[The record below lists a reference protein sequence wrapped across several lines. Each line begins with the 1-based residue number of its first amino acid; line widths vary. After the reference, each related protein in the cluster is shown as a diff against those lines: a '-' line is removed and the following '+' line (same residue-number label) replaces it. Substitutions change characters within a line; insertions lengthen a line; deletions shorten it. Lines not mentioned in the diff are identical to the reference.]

1 VIDANPRD
9 VRDQSLGDND
19 PDDNDPDDNDPD
31 TSRDGDPDAGIDG
44 ELVAR
49 VRRFNRTVTQRV
61 GALNDHYLGRDRPLG
76 EARLLWEIG
85 EAGCDVRTL
94 RAVLGLDSG
103 YLSRLLRSL
112 EGDSLVEI
120 GPSEGDRRVRTARLT
135 ERGVRERA
143 ALDRRS
149 DALARSLLA
158 PLSSRQRD
166 RLVAAM
172 GEVERLLTAGLVE
185 IDVVDPADPRAQHCL
200 REYFADLDGR
210 FDTGF
215 DPERALPVDLDEMR
229 PPAGIFLVASRHQEP
244 IGCGALKLRPGVA
257 AEVKRMWVAPSARGL
272 GVGRRLLAELES
284 RAAAA
289 GKDSVRLDT
298 NRALV
303 EAIAMYRANGYREID
318 TFNHEPYAHQWFEKP
333 LQAPAPAPVR

>member
-1 VIDANPRD
+1 VIGSN
-9 VRDQSLGDND
+9 SHD
-19 PDDNDPDDNDPD
+19 PDDSNAVASIDDID
-31 TSRDGDPDAGIDG
+31 TSPEGDPGTGTDDADIDG
-44 ELVAR
+44 EWVAH

-112 EGDSLVEI
+112 EDDGLVDV
-120 GPSEGDRRVRTARLT
+120 GPSDGDRRVRTARLT
-135 ERGVRERA
+135 ERGARERA

-158 PLSSRQRD
+158 PLSDRQRD

-172 GEVERLLTAGLVE
+172 GEVERLLTAGLVN
-185 IDVVDPADPRAQHCL
+185 IDVVDPAHPRAQHCL
-200 REYFADLDGR
+200 REYFADLDR
-210 FDTGF
+210 RLDTGF

-229 PPAGIFLVASRHQEP
+229 PPAGIFLVAARHQEP
-244 IGCGALKLRPGVA
+244 VGCGALKLRPGLP
-257 AEVKRMWVAPSARGL
+257 AEVKRMWVAPPARGL

-284 RAAAA
+284 RAATA
-289 GKDSVRLDT
+289 GKHSVRLDT

-303 EAIAMYRANGYREID
+303 EAIALYRASGYREVD
-318 TFNHEPYAHQWFEKP
+318 AFNDEPYAHHWFEKP
-333 LQAPAPAPVR
+333 LQARASASTR